1 MNKFVFSANKITDSN
16 LDNCPFD
23 SIEYSKFKF
32 GSKRVAR
39 LFGKQLAERFWLEFK
54 DLKCKEQIVVFP
66 SPYNFIPTA
75 TFILKDYFIR
85 YFNDFLIDAGRL
97 PVEEGKIV
105 RNTTYREDYGG
116 LSAEDRMK
124 LIGNDKFHID
134 SEFVNGKT
142 LIFIDDIRVTGSHER
157 MIDKLVNEYNLTND
171 CHFIYFASV
180 ENSEIP
186 AQIENDLNYAYV
198 KSLFDVNR
206 IIHDEEFIFN
216 TRTVKYILNSNP
228 IECREFLN
236 YQSGKILSNLYHLAI
251 GNSYHL
257 IEEYKTNFNLLR
269 EIVNKYNL

>member
-1 MNKFVFSANKITDSN
+1 MNKFVFSANKITSVD
-16 LDNCPFD
+16 LTKCPFD
-23 SIEYSKFKF
+23 PVKYSKFKF

-39 LFGKQLAERFWLEFK
+39 TFGRQLAESFWESFKNLE
-54 DLKCKEQIVVFP
+54 CNQQIVVFP

-75 TFILKDYFIR
+75 TFVLKDYFIR
-85 YFNDFLIDAGRL
+85 YFNDFLIDNGRL

-105 RNTTYREDYGG
+105 RNTTYREDYGA
-116 LSAEDRMK
+116 LSGEDRMK

-134 SEFVNGKT
+134 REFVQGKT

-157 MIDKLVNEYNLTND
+157 MIDKLATECELTNQ

-186 AQIENDLNYAYV
+186 AQIENELNYSYV
-198 KSLFDVNR
+198 NSLLDINR

-216 TRTVKYILNSNP
+216 TRTVKYILNSNSD
-228 IECREFLN
+228 ECKEFLN
-236 YQSGKILSNLYHLAI
+236 YQSGKILSNMYHLAI

-257 IEEYKTNFNLLR
+257 IDEYKTNFKLLR

>member
-1 MNKFVFSANKITDSN
+1 MNKFVFSANKITSAD
-16 LDNCPFD
+16 LTKCPFD
-23 SIEYSKFKF
+23 PIEYSKFKF

-39 LFGKQLAERFWLEFK
+39 TFGRQLAEAFWESFRRM
-54 DLKCKEQIVVFP
+54 DCDEQIVVFP

-85 YFNDFLIDAGRL
+85 YFNDFLIDSGNL

-105 RNTTYREDYGG
+105 RNTTYREDYGA
-116 LSAEDRMK
+116 LSGEERMK
-124 LIGNDKFHID
+124 LIGNDRFHTD
-134 SEFVNGKT
+134 KEFVQGKT

-157 MIDKLVNEYNLTND
+157 MIDKLANEYELDNE

-186 AQIENDLNYAYV
+186 AQIENELNYSYV
-198 KSLFDVNR
+198 NSLLDINR

-216 TRTVKYILNSNP
+216 TRTVKFILNSNP
-228 IECREFLN
+228 DECREFLN

-257 IEEYKTNFNLLR
+257 IDEYKTNFKLLR

>member
-1 MNKFVFSANKITDSN
+1 MNKFVFSANKITSSE
-16 LDNCPFD
+16 LHECPFD
-23 SIEYSKFKF
+23 PVEYSKFKF

-39 LFGKQLAERFWLEFK
+39 TFGRQLAEQFWEIFK
-54 DLKCKEQIVVFP
+54 NLKCDDQIVVFP

-85 YFNDFLIDAGRL
+85 YFNDFLIDNGRL

-105 RNTTYREDYGG
+105 RNTTYREDYGA
-116 LSAEDRMK
+116 LSGEDRMK

-134 SEFVNGKT
+134 REFVHGKT
-142 LIFIDDIRVTGSHER
+142 LIFVDDIRVTGSHER
-157 MIDKLVNEYNLTND
+157 MIDKLANEYELNNQ

-186 AQIENDLNYAYV
+186 AQIENELNYSYV
-198 KSLFDVNR
+198 NSLLDINR

-216 TRTVKYILNSNP
+216 TRTVKFILNSKP
-228 IECREFLN
+228 DECKEFLN

-257 IEEYKTNFNLLR
+257 IDEYKTNFKLLR